1 MPRPSR
7 QQRAE
12 GIRGDADASLAYDAL
27 PMQRKSETTP
37 QLSPP
42 CFRPSRRATAILV
55 PLVVAAL
62 GFALFLRYG
71 IIQNTPIGLACE
83 AGEESLTCTVR
94 LAAILLFVVSWFGWT
109 ALAAASIQLWR
120 PNIVTFGV
128 GLVSAAFG
136 LVLYNTRLSALAVAL
151 LVLSLA
157 RARPEAR

>member
-1 MPRPSR
+1 
-7 QQRAE
+7 
-12 GIRGDADASLAYDAL
+12 LAYDAL

-42 CFRPSRRATAILV
+42 CFMPSRRATALLV

-83 AGEESLTCTVR
+83 AGEESPTCTLR
-94 LAAILLFVVSWFGWT
+94 LVAIILFVGSWFGGT
-109 ALAAASIQLWR
+109 ALVAAAIQLWR
-120 PNIVTFGV
+120 PNIVTFGI
-128 GLVSAAFG
+128 GLVAAAFG

-157 RARPEAR
+157 RARSVAR